1 MFFRKKKQY
10 PLPKFPDTV
19 IPTFRNMC
27 EALPVEKLDE
37 LKAELDVCVDRLEDA
52 ARNNSNLNIS
62 LARQIAQRCDYLIQ
76 QYPGYARKKQELVI
90 GAVHYFAIA
99 DDPFPEEE
107 FATGF
112 DDDARVMNHVLEALG
127 IDNWYLDTP

>member
-1 MFFRKKKQY
+1 MFFRKKEH
-10 PLPKFPDTV
+10 PLPKFPDTI

-27 EALPVEKLDE
+27 EALSVDKLED
-37 LKAELDVCVDRLEDA
+37 LKAELNACVDRLEEA
-52 ARNNSNLNIS
+52 AHRNPNLNIS

-76 QYPGYARKKQELVI
+76 QYPEYSKRKQGLVI

-112 DDDARVMNHVLEALG
+112 DDDARVMNHVLEELG
-127 IDNWYLDTP
+127 IKNWYLDVH